1 MIDPSRIAERCAA
14 LNGRFGQ
21 TWDADLAEALLSD
34 EAAAL
39 GLAIARGVDH
49 GWAFADERIEP
60 LLTAAEH
67 FMNNFIGGG
76 DDID

>member
-14 LNGRFGQ
+14 LNSRFCQ

-34 EAAAL
+34 EEAAL

-67 FMNNFIGGG
+67 FMNSVIGGSG
-76 DDID
+76 DIE